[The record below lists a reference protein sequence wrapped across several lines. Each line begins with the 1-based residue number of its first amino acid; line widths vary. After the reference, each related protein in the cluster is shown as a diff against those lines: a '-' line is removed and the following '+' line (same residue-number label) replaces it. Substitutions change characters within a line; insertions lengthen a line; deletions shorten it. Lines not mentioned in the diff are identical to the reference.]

1 MLEVRVQELE
11 QELERQS
18 KHGKI
23 IMSRLVG
30 FLRKEAAEKETASHS
45 SN

>member
-11 QELERQS
+11 LERQS
-18 KHGKI
+18 KHNKI

-30 FLRKEAAEKETASHS
+30 FLRKETAEKETASRS